1 MMENHK
7 KILIVD
13 DDPDHL
19 LICNLLFRRRG
30 YDVLPLLGCYP
41 FDILTDAIDE
51 FQPNLIFM
59 DHYMPGVNGLD
70 AIKMLKADPAYR
82 SIPIIYF
89 SIHAD
94 LAKIAR
100 EAGADG
106 HFQKPFQID
115 ELVKIADQ
123 FVA

>member
-1 MMENHK
+1 MITRK

-19 LICNLLFRRRG
+19 LMCNLLFRKRG
-30 YDVLPLLGCYP
+30 YDVLPLLGCDP
-41 FDILTDAIDE
+41 INELTEAIDI
-51 FQPNLIFM
+51 FKPALIFM
-59 DHYMPGVNGLD
+59 DHYMPGITGLE
-70 AIKMLKADPAYR
+70 AIKQLKSDSRYR

-89 SIHAD
+89 SIHDD
-94 LAKIAR
+94 LAVIAK

-106 HFQKPFQID
+106 HFQKPFRQE
-115 ELVKIADQ
+115 ELVRIAEQ

>member
-1 MMENHK
+1 MQNHK

-30 YDVLPLLGCYP
+30 YDVLPLLGCDP
-41 FDILTDAIDE
+41 FEELTDAIDI
-51 FQPNLIFM
+51 FQPSLIFM
-59 DHYMPGVNGLD
+59 DHYMPGISGLD
-70 AIKMLKADPAYR
+70 AIKMLKADPHYR
-82 SIPIIYF
+82 SIPIVYF
-89 SIHAD
+89 SIHKE
-94 LAKIAR
+94 LAKIAL

-106 HFQKPFQID
+106 YFQKPFQFD
-115 ELVKIADQ
+115 ELLKIADK